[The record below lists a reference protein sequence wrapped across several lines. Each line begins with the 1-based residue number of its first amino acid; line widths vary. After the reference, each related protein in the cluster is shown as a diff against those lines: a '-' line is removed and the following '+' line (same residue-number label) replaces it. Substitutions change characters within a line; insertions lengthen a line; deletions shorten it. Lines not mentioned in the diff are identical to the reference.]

1 MEKRKMKAL
10 VLRKAND
17 FSVEE
22 VSMPEITDGEIL
34 LKVDSCA
41 ICGTDGRILTGKKTK
56 GVRYPSTIGH
66 EFSGT
71 IVETRNDDASFSVG
85 DRVGVAPVIPCF
97 KCHSCMTGNENA
109 CLNRTAMGYEF
120 EGGFAEYVK
129 IPETLV
135 KAGNLFHIPEELSM
149 QQAALVEPL
158 ACCINGQRKAAVSF
172 GKTVLIIGAGP
183 IGLLHVKLSKA
194 AGASLIIVNEPN
206 DFRRGKAAEFG
217 ADYAVSLD
225 TDQLDALVKEKT
237 GGVGIDCAIMAIG
250 IPSLVNPV
258 MKMVAK
264 GGTFNLFAGFTGTGE
279 ATIEANIIHYQ
290 EINVNGTSAYTRKDY
305 KTAMESLISGRVDVS
320 GLITHQ
326 FALEDFAEAYEVST
340 KGEGLKVLLR
350 PQGVTG

>member
-1 MEKRKMKAL
+1 MKAL

-22 VSMPEITDGEIL
+22 VPVPEIKDGELL

-41 ICGTDGRILTGKKTK
+41 ICGTDGRILEGKKTK

-71 IVETRNDDASFSVG
+71 IVESRNEDPSFAVG

-97 KCHSCMTGNENA
+97 RCHSCMTGNENA

-135 KAGNLFHIPEELSM
+135 KAGNLFHIPDQLSM

-158 ACCINGQRKAAVSF
+158 ACCINGQRKAGVAF
-172 GKTVLIIGAGP
+172 GKTVLILGAGP
-183 IGLLHVKLSKA
+183 IGLLHVKLSAA

-206 DFRRGKAAEFG
+206 DYRREKAAEFG
-217 ADYAVSLD
+217 AHYAVSLD
-225 TDQLDALVKEKT
+225 TAELDSLIREKT
-237 GGVGIDCAIMAIG
+237 GGIGIDCAIMAIG

-279 ATIEANIIHYQ
+279 STIEANVIHYQ

-305 KTAMESLISGRVDVS
+305 KTALESLISGSVDVS

-326 FALEDFAEAYEVST
+326 FSLEEFAEAYKVSSS
-340 KGEGLKVLLR
+340 GAGLKVLVR
-350 PQGVTG
+350 PEGISE